1 MEGEV
6 SMISSLFKNK
16 KIIEAEKDRQILEKE
31 IKRLSLE
38 IVKKDGFLKCKNDL
52 FISKEKAGKKIYDWE
67 KMGDELKKY
76 HEENLTLKKELEKIN
91 RILSV
96 SCIENHYLI
105 KIEKFLS
112 EVRFSE
118 IVNDLKLNGIIYVQ
132 CLNNYIIESLVEDE
146 KLKSEILKR
155 YENFLNG
162 IMNWE
167 LKTNLLKGEKI
178 TKIYS
183 KYRKV
188 INILNEKAICYM
200 DELNY
205 EIIDKLI
212 GAGYSQEE
220 IKIFKEIYDDYKKKY
235 FVK

>member
-1 MEGEV
+1 
-6 SMISSLFKNK
+6 MISSLFKSK
-16 KIIEAEKDRQILEKE
+16 KVVEAEKDQKILEKE

-52 FISKEKAGKKIYDWE
+52 FISKEKAGKKVYDWE

-76 HEENLTLKKELEKIN
+76 HEENLVLKKELEKIN
-91 RILSV
+91 EILSIN
-96 SCIENHYLI
+96 CIENHYLI

-112 EVRFSE
+112 EIRFSE
-118 IVNDLKLNGIIYVQ
+118 SVKNLKLNGVLYVQ
-132 CLNNYIIESLVEDE
+132 CLNNYIIENLVEDE
-146 KLKSEILKR
+146 KLKNEIIKR

-188 INILNEKAICYM
+188 VNILNEKTICYM
-200 DELNY
+200 DELNHDILNRLV
-205 EIIDKLI
+205 ES
-212 GAGYSQEE
+212 GYSQEE
-220 IKIFKEIYDDYKKKY
+220 IEVLKDIYDDYEKKY
-235 FVK
+235 LVK

>member
-1 MEGEV
+1 
-6 SMISSLFKNK
+6 MISSIFKSK
-16 KIIEAEKDRQILEKE
+16 KVAEAEKDQKILEKE

-38 IVKKDGFLKCKNDL
+38 IIKKDGFLKCKNDL
-52 FISKEKAGKKIYDWE
+52 IISKEKAGKKVYDWE

-76 HEENLTLKKELEKIN
+76 HEENLVLKKELEKIN
-91 RILSV
+91 EILSIN
-96 SCIENHYLI
+96 CIENHYLI

-112 EVRFSE
+112 EARFIE
-118 IVNDLKLNGIIYVQ
+118 IVNNLKLNGVMYVQ
-132 CLNNYIIESLVEDE
+132 CLNNYIIENLVEDE
-146 KLKSEILKR
+146 KLKNEIIKR

-188 INILNEKAICYM
+188 INILNEKTICYM
-200 DELNY
+200 DELNHDILNRLV
-205 EIIDKLI
+205 ES
-212 GAGYSQEE
+212 GYSQEE
-220 IKIFKEIYDDYKKKY
+220 IEVLKDIYDDYEKKY
-235 FVK
+235 LIK

>member
-1 MEGEV
+1 MGGGDT
-6 SMISSLFKNK
+6 MISSLFKSK
-16 KIIEAEKDRQILEKE
+16 KVVEAEKNQKIMEKE
-31 IKRLSLE
+31 IQRLSLE

-52 FISKEKAGKKIYDWE
+52 FISKEKAGKKVYDWK

-76 HEENLTLKKELEKIN
+76 HEENLILKKELEKIN
-91 RILSV
+91 EILPINY
-96 SCIENHYLI
+96 IENHYLI

-112 EVRFSE
+112 EVRFVE
-118 IVNDLKLNGIIYVQ
+118 IVNNLKLNGIMYVQ
-132 CLNNYIIESLVEDE
+132 CLNNYIVENLVEDE
-146 KLKSEILKR
+146 KLKNEIIKR

-188 INILNEKAICYM
+188 INILNEKTICYM
-200 DELNY
+200 EELNHD
-205 EIIDKLI
+205 ILDKLVES
-212 GAGYSQEE
+212 GYSRDE
-220 IKIFKEIYDDYKKKY
+220 IKTLKDIYDDYEKKY
-235 FVK
+235 LIK

>member
-1 MEGEV
+1 MGGGDT
-6 SMISSLFKNK
+6 MISSIFKSK
-16 KIIEAEKDRQILEKE
+16 KVVEAEKDQKILEKE

-52 FISKEKAGKKIYDWE
+52 FISKEKAGKKVYDWE

-76 HEENLTLKKELEKIN
+76 HEENIALKKELEKIN
-91 RILSV
+91 EILSIN
-96 SCIENHYLI
+96 CIENHYLI

-112 EVRFSE
+112 EIRFSE
-118 IVNDLKLNGIIYVQ
+118 SVNNLKLNGVLYVQ
-132 CLNNYIIESLVEDE
+132 CLNNYIIENLVEDE
-146 KLKSEILKR
+146 KLKNEIIKR

-188 INILNEKAICYM
+188 INILNEKTICYM
-200 DELNY
+200 DELNH
-205 EIIDKLI
+205 EILDRLVES
-212 GAGYSQEE
+212 GYSQEE
-220 IKIFKEIYDDYKKKY
+220 IKTLKDIYDDYEKKY
-235 FVK
+235 LVK

>member
-1 MEGEV
+1 
-6 SMISSLFKNK
+6 MISSLFKSK
-16 KIIEAEKDRQILEKE
+16 KVIEAEKDQHILEKE

-52 FISKEKAGKKIYDWE
+52 FISKEKAGKKVYDWE

-76 HEENLTLKKELEKIN
+76 HEENLALKKELEIIN
-91 RILSV
+91 GILSLN
-96 SCIENHYLI
+96 CIENHYLI

-118 IVNDLKLNGIIYVQ
+118 VVNNLKLNGVIYVQ

-146 KLKSEILKR
+146 KLKNEILKR
-155 YENFLNG
+155 YEKFLNG

-183 KYRKV
+183 KHRKV
-188 INILNEKAICYM
+188 INILNEKTICYM
-200 DELNY
+200 GELNY
-205 EIIDKLI
+205 EIFDKLLE
-212 GAGYSQEE
+212 AGYSQEE
-220 IKIFKEIYDDYKKKY
+220 IKALKDIYDDYEKKY
-235 FVK
+235 LVK

>member
-1 MEGEV
+1 
-6 SMISSLFKNK
+6 MISSIFKSK
-16 KIIEAEKDRQILEKE
+16 KVAEAEKDQKILEKE

-38 IVKKDGFLKCKNDL
+38 IIKKDGFLKCKNDL
-52 FISKEKAGKKIYDWE
+52 IISKEKAGKKVYDWE

-76 HEENLTLKKELEKIN
+76 HEENLVLKKELEKIN
-91 RILSV
+91 EILSIN
-96 SCIENHYLI
+96 CIENHYLI

-112 EVRFSE
+112 EIRFSE
-118 IVNDLKLNGIIYVQ
+118 SVKNLKLNGVLYVQ
-132 CLNNYIIESLVEDE
+132 CLNNYIIENLVEDE
-146 KLKSEILKR
+146 KLKNEIIKR

-188 INILNEKAICYM
+188 VNILDEKTICYM
-200 DELNY
+200 DELNH
-205 EIIDKLI
+205 EILNRLVES
-212 GAGYSQEE
+212 GYSQEE
-220 IKIFKEIYDDYKKKY
+220 IEVLKDIYDDYEKKY
-235 FVK
+235 LVK

>member
-1 MEGEV
+1 MGGEV
-6 SMISSLFKNK
+6 FMISSIFKSK
-16 KIIEAEKDRQILEKE
+16 KVAEAEKDQKILEKE

-38 IVKKDGFLKCKNDL
+38 IIKKDGFLKCKNDL
-52 FISKEKAGKKIYDWE
+52 IISKEKAGKKVYDWE

-76 HEENLTLKKELEKIN
+76 HEENLVLKKELEKIN
-91 RILSV
+91 EILSIN
-96 SCIENHYLI
+96 CIENHYLI

-112 EVRFSE
+112 EARFIE
-118 IVNDLKLNGIIYVQ
+118 IVNNLKLNGVMYVQ
-132 CLNNYIIESLVEDE
+132 CLNNYIIENLVEDE
-146 KLKSEILKR
+146 KLKNEIIKR

-188 INILNEKAICYM
+188 INILNEKTICYM
-200 DELNY
+200 DELNHDILNRLV
-205 EIIDKLI
+205 ES
-212 GAGYSQEE
+212 GYSQEE
-220 IKIFKEIYDDYKKKY
+220 IEVLKDIYDDYEKKY
-235 FVK
+235 LVK

>member
-1 MEGEV
+1 
-6 SMISSLFKNK
+6 MISSIFKSK
-16 KIIEAEKDRQILEKE
+16 KVAEAEKDQKILEKE

-38 IVKKDGFLKCKNDL
+38 IIKKDGFLKCKNDL
-52 FISKEKAGKKIYDWE
+52 IISKEKAGKKVYDWE

-76 HEENLTLKKELEKIN
+76 HEENLVLKKELEKIN
-91 RILSV
+91 EILSIN
-96 SCIENHYLI
+96 CIENHYLI

-112 EVRFSE
+112 EARFIE
-118 IVNDLKLNGIIYVQ
+118 IVNNLKLNGVMYVQ
-132 CLNNYIIESLVEDE
+132 CLNNYIIENLVEDE
-146 KLKSEILKR
+146 KLKNEIIKR

-188 INILNEKAICYM
+188 INILNEKTICYM
-200 DELNY
+200 DELNHDILNRLV
-205 EIIDKLI
+205 ES
-212 GAGYSQEE
+212 GYSQEE
-220 IKIFKEIYDDYKKKY
+220 IEVLKDIYDDYEKKY
-235 FVK
+235 LVT

>member
-1 MEGEV
+1 
-6 SMISSLFKNK
+6 MISSLFKSK
-16 KIIEAEKDRQILEKE
+16 KVIEAEKDQKIMEKE

-52 FISKEKAGKKIYDWE
+52 FISKEKAGKKVYDWE

-76 HEENLTLKKELEKIN
+76 HEENIALKKELEKIN
-91 RILSV
+91 KILSIDCV
-96 SCIENHYLI
+96 ENHYLI

-112 EVRFSE
+112 EIRFSE
-118 IVNDLKLNGIIYVQ
+118 SVNNLKLNGVLYVQ
-132 CLNNYIIESLVEDE
+132 CLNDYIIESLVEDE
-146 KLKSEILKR
+146 KLRSEILKR
-155 YENFLNG
+155 YKNFLNG

-188 INILNEKAICYM
+188 INILNEKTICYM
-200 DELNY
+200 DELNHDILDRLV
-205 EIIDKLI
+205 ES
-212 GAGYSQEE
+212 GYSQEE
-220 IKIFKEIYDDYKKKY
+220 IKILKDIYDDYEKKY
-235 FVK
+235 LVK

>member
-1 MEGEV
+1 
-6 SMISSLFKNK
+6 MISSLFKSK
-16 KIIEAEKDRQILEKE
+16 KVVEAEKDQKIMEKE

-52 FISKEKAGKKIYDWE
+52 FISKEKAGKKVYDWE

-76 HEENLTLKKELEKIN
+76 HEENIALKKELEKIN
-91 RILSV
+91 KILSIDCV
-96 SCIENHYLI
+96 ENHYLI

-112 EVRFSE
+112 EIRFSE
-118 IVNDLKLNGIIYVQ
+118 SVNNLKLNGVLYVQ
-132 CLNNYIIESLVEDE
+132 CLNDYIIESLVEDE
-146 KLKSEILKR
+146 KLRSEILKR
-155 YENFLNG
+155 YKNFLNG

-188 INILNEKAICYM
+188 INILNEKTICYM
-200 DELNY
+200 DELNHDILDRLV
-205 EIIDKLI
+205 ES
-212 GAGYSQEE
+212 GYSQEE
-220 IKIFKEIYDDYKKKY
+220 IKILKDIYDDYEKKY
-235 FVK
+235 LVK

>member
-1 MEGEV
+1 
-6 SMISSLFKNK
+6 MISSIFKSK
-16 KIIEAEKDRQILEKE
+16 KVAEAEKDQKNLEKE

-38 IVKKDGFLKCKNDL
+38 IIKKDGFLKCKNDL
-52 FISKEKAGKKIYDWE
+52 IISKEKAGKKVYDWE

-76 HEENLTLKKELEKIN
+76 HEENLVLKKELEKIN
-91 RILSV
+91 EILSIN
-96 SCIENHYLI
+96 CIENHYLI

-112 EVRFSE
+112 EARFIE
-118 IVNDLKLNGIIYVQ
+118 IVNNLKLNGVMYVQ
-132 CLNNYIIESLVEDE
+132 CLNNYIIENLVEDE
-146 KLKSEILKR
+146 KLKNEIIKR

-188 INILNEKAICYM
+188 INILNEKTICYM
-200 DELNY
+200 DELNHDILNRLV
-205 EIIDKLI
+205 ES
-212 GAGYSQEE
+212 GYSQEE
-220 IKIFKEIYDDYKKKY
+220 IEVLKDIYDDYEKKY
-235 FVK
+235 LVK

>member
-1 MEGEV
+1 MGGGDT
-6 SMISSLFKNK
+6 MISSLFKSK
-16 KIIEAEKDRQILEKE
+16 KVVEAEKDQKILEKE

-52 FISKEKAGKKIYDWE
+52 FISKEKAGKKVYDWE

-76 HEENLTLKKELEKIN
+76 HEENLVLKKELEKIN
-91 RILSV
+91 EILSIN
-96 SCIENHYLI
+96 CIENHYLI

-112 EVRFSE
+112 EIRFSE
-118 IVNDLKLNGIIYVQ
+118 SVKNLKLNGVLYVQ
-132 CLNNYIIESLVEDE
+132 CLNNYIIENLVEDE
-146 KLKSEILKR
+146 KLKNEIIKR

-188 INILNEKAICYM
+188 INILNEKTICYM
-200 DELNY
+200 DELNH
-205 EIIDKLI
+205 EILDRLVES
-212 GAGYSQEE
+212 GYSQEE
-220 IKIFKEIYDDYKKKY
+220 IKTLKDIYDDYEKKY
-235 FVK
+235 LVK

>member
-1 MEGEV
+1 
-6 SMISSLFKNK
+6 MISSIFKSK
-16 KIIEAEKDRQILEKE
+16 KVAEAEKDQKILEKE

-38 IVKKDGFLKCKNDL
+38 IIKKDGFLKCKNDL
-52 FISKEKAGKKIYDWE
+52 IISKEKAGKKVYDWE

-76 HEENLTLKKELEKIN
+76 HEENLVLKKELEKIN
-91 RILSV
+91 EILSIN
-96 SCIENHYLI
+96 CIENHYLI

-112 EVRFSE
+112 EIRFSE
-118 IVNDLKLNGIIYVQ
+118 SVNNLKLNGVLYVQ
-132 CLNNYIIESLVEDE
+132 CLNNYIIENLVEDE
-146 KLKSEILKR
+146 KLKNEIIKR

-188 INILNEKAICYM
+188 INILNEKTICYM
-200 DELNY
+200 DELNH
-205 EIIDKLI
+205 EILDRLVEY
-212 GAGYSQEE
+212 GYSQEE
-220 IKIFKEIYDDYKKKY
+220 IKTLKDIYDDYEKKY
-235 FVK
+235 LVK

>member
-1 MEGEV
+1 
-6 SMISSLFKNK
+6 MISSIFKSK
-16 KIIEAEKDRQILEKE
+16 KVAEAEKDQKILEKE

-38 IVKKDGFLKCKNDL
+38 IIKKDGFLKCKNDL
-52 FISKEKAGKKIYDWE
+52 IISKEKAGKKVYDWE

-76 HEENLTLKKELEKIN
+76 HEENLVLKKELEKIN
-91 RILSV
+91 EILSIN
-96 SCIENHYLI
+96 CIENHYLI

-112 EVRFSE
+112 EARFIE
-118 IVNDLKLNGIIYVQ
+118 IVNNLKLNGVMYVQ
-132 CLNNYIIESLVEDE
+132 CLNNYIIENLVEDE
-146 KLKSEILKR
+146 KLKNEIIKR

-188 INILNEKAICYM
+188 INILNEKTICYM
-200 DELNY
+200 DELNHDILNRLV
-205 EIIDKLI
+205 ES
-212 GAGYSQEE
+212 GYSQEE
-220 IKIFKEIYDDYKKKY
+220 IEVLKDIYDDYEKKY
-235 FVK
+235 LVK